1 MALLAYSKIGT
12 KKDTSPKLDK
22 AIFSLEPNHQVLDL
36 AYRAYLA
43 NGRAVSAVTLKRGEV
58 RGGGKKPW
66 RQKGTGRAR
75 VGSSRVPNWRGG
87 GVVFGPSGNENYQI
101 NLPIKVKRLAIR
113 QALSAQAADD
123 KIVLLESFA
132 SPEGKIKAT
141 VDLFTKI
148 KAEGNVLLV
157 VDLKD
162 DLADRATRNI
172 AGLKTVSATYLN
184 VFDIL
189 NADLI
194 IITEPALPII
204 EAWLG
209 EKTTQDAPKAAAKP
223 AAKTKTAKEVD
234 SE

>member
-1 MALLAYSKIGT
+1 MAVLSYTTTGT
-12 KKDTSPKLDK
+12 KKDSAPKLDK
-22 AIFSLEPNHQVLDL
+22 SIFGLEINHHVLDL

-43 NGRAVSAVTLKRGEV
+43 NGRAVSATTLKRGEV

-87 GVVFGPSGNENYQI
+87 GVTFGPSGSENYSI
-101 NLPIKVKRLAIR
+101 GLPIKVKRLAIR
-113 QALSAQAADD
+113 HALSAQATDN
-123 KIVLLESFA
+123 KVVILESFA
-132 SPEGKIKAT
+132 STEGKVKAT
-141 VDLFTKI
+141 IELLSKL

-157 VDLKD
+157 IKTKD

-172 AGLKTVSATYLN
+172 AGLKTVAANYLN

-189 NADLI
+189 NADQI
-194 IITEPALPII
+194 VITEEAIPVI
-204 EAWLG
+204 EQWLG
-209 EKTTQDAPKAAAKP
+209 EKAKP
-223 AAKTKTAKEVD
+223 SAATKPTQEVA

>member
-1 MALLAYSKIGT
+1 MAILAYSATGS
-12 KKDTSPKLDK
+12 KKDTTPKLDK
-22 AIFSLEPNHQVLDL
+22 TVFGLEANHNVLDL

-87 GVVFGPSGNENYQI
+87 GVVFGPSGNENYTI

-113 QALSAQAADD
+113 QALSVQATDN
-123 KIVLLESFA
+123 KIVILEAFTC
-132 SPEGKIKAT
+132 PEGKIKPT
-141 VDLFTKI
+141 MQLMNTL
-148 KAEGNVLLV
+148 KAEGKVLLV
-157 VDLKD
+157 VDVKD
-162 DLADRATRNI
+162 DLVDRATRNLPN
-172 AGLKTVSATYLN
+172 LKTVSATYLN

-194 IITEPALPII
+194 IITEKSLPII
-204 EAWLG
+204 NNWLSSD
-209 EKTTQDAPKAAAKP
+209 TAPTPAKAAKP
-223 AAKTKTAKEVD
+223 TPEVTN
-234 SE
+234 E